1 MYFQSLAFGALLAF
15 YLCVNRSYHF
25 ILASILMGSMATAAT
40 IGLTGTIRDF
50 KGVNEPGG
58 HPDFE
63 AVIGGLQTG
72 AVDTFLSAGLPV
84 FTGSG
89 KPGFSNA
96 ENFDEWFRDVSG
108 VNQRSTLTI
117 TLSDADTPGVYSY
130 SNANFFP
137 IDNQMFGNTP
147 SWDRNYHFTY
157 DIHSLFGFHG
167 GETLRFTGDDAWIFI
182 NNKLAVDLGGVHS
195 AKTRSITFDPSTAAS
210 FGLIGGNSYSMD
222 LFFAERYTSQ
232 STFKLQTTLDV
243 ASEAPE
249 PSSLL
254 LIGAGIWVLAFAKMQ
269 GII

>member
-1 MYFQSLAFGALLAF
+1 
-15 YLCVNRSYHF
+15 
-25 ILASILMGSMATAAT
+25 MATAAT

-84 FTGSG
+84 FSG
-89 KPGFSNA
+89 
-96 ENFDEWFRDVSG
+96 SG
-108 VNQRSTLTI
+108 VNQSSTLTI
-117 TLSDADTPGVYSY
+117 TLSDAGTPGVYSY
-130 SNANFFP
+130 SNANFIP
-137 IDNQMFGNTP
+137 IDNQRFGNTP
-147 SWDRNYHFTY
+147 GWYRNYHFAY
-157 DIHSLFGFHG
+157 NNHSLFGFHG
-167 GETLRFTGDDAWIFI
+167 AETLSFTADDNVWNFI

-195 AKTRSITFDPSTAAS
+195 AKTRSLTFDPSTAAG

-222 LFFAERYTSQ
+222 LFFAERHTSQ
-232 STFKLQTTLDV
+232 STFNLQTTLDV
-243 ASEAPE
+243 ASPADE

-254 LIGAGIWVLAFAKMQ
+254 LISAGICGLAFTGKRP